1 MNEDTVVFPV
11 YMYMYVLKFVLVDE
25 NIANNLLLFL
35 STITL
40 QVYIPELDLQLYV
53 TLFQKY
59 FWISAKKNLK
69 TKPFKAETDRRV
81 YGLIRLYMC
90 IVYSISVTLPDIY
103 NT

>member
-11 YMYMYVLKFVLVDE
+11 YVYMYLLKFVLVDE
-25 NIANNLLLFL
+25 NIANNLLLFFKYYYT
-35 STITL
+35 SSVYSWTWFTTL
-40 QVYIPELDLQLYV
+40 CYTFPKIFLNLC
-53 TLFQKY
+53 
-59 FWISAKKNLK
+59 KKTLK